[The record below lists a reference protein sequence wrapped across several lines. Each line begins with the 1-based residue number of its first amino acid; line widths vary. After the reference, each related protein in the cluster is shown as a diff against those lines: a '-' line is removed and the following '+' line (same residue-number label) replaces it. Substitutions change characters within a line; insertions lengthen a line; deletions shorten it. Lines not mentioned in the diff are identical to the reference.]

1 MDTFI
6 GKLKTIW
13 QSKDL
18 RKSILFVI
26 GMLVIFRA
34 AAHVPIPG
42 VNLANLRTFF
52 ASNQIF
58 GLLNLF
64 SGGTMENFSVI
75 MLGVAPYITASII
88 LQLLTMIVPRL
99 EEISKEGESG
109 QRRIN
114 QWTRYLTVPLGLLQA
129 YGTITLLR
137 QSSLPI
143 IEDVSTLRIAVIMM
157 TVTAGT
163 MFLVWLGE
171 LISEKHIGN
180 GISLL
185 IFAGIIAGLPG
196 TLRNAFVTFDR
207 SQLINMV
214 LFGVISIV
222 TIIGVVVLN
231 EAQRKIPI
239 SHARR
244 LVGSRMAG
252 GAQTYLPLRVN
263 MGGVIPI
270 IFAISVILFPPMMA
284 QFFVRVKSEW
294 IVSSANWIIR
304 VFQDQTFYGIAYFA
318 LVFGFTYFYTSVIF
332 HPDQVAEN
340 LQKQGAFVPG
350 IRPGTETARYLGHIT
365 NRILLFGGLFLAV
378 IAVLPLLLQQ
388 FTGSTALVIGG
399 TSILIVVSVVIET
412 AKQIESQLTMREYDR
427 L

>member
-6 GKLKTIW
+6 RKLKTIW

-26 GMLVIFRA
+26 LMLVIFRA

-88 LQLLTMIVPRL
+88 FQLLTMIVPRL
-99 EEISKEGESG
+99 EEISKEGEAG
-109 QRRIN
+109 QRKIN
-114 QWTRYLTVPLGLLQA
+114 QWTRYLTVPLGFLQA

-143 IEDVSTLRIAVIMM
+143 IEDVSGLRIAVIML

-171 LISEKHIGN
+171 LISEKKIGN

-185 IFAGIIAGLPG
+185 IFAGIIAGLPS

-207 SQLINMV
+207 SQLINLV
-214 LFGVISIV
+214 LFAVISIV

-244 LVGSRMAG
+244 LEGGRMAS
-252 GAQTYLPLRVN
+252 GAQTFLPLRVN

-284 QFFVRVKSEW
+284 QFFVRAKSEW
-294 IVSSANWIIR
+294 IVNLANGVIR
-304 VFQDQTFYGIAYFA
+304 VFQDQAFYGIAYFA

-365 NRILLFGGLFLAV
+365 NRILLFGGLFLGL
-378 IAVLPLLLQQ
+378 IAVLPLMLQQ